1 MLLNKTEGG
10 TEKTLEE
17 IVAEHF
23 SHLIKHSSSR
33 SRNLK
38 ISINPSTRQRK
49 EKREQHYN
57 KTNISRGG
65 NL

>member
-38 ISINPSTRQRK
+38 NLNKPKHKTK
-49 EKREQHYN
+49 KREER
-57 KTNISRGG
+57 TA
-65 NL
+65 L